1 MRFKCICS
9 YDGTLFHGFQIQ
21 GSLRTVQFEIES
33 VLLIIAKR
41 KIRIH
46 PSGRTDSGVHALN
59 QVFHFDCDIDMN
71 EEQMRNAIN
80 SRLPKDIYIKAVEI
94 VPKTFHARY
103 NVESKEYH
111 YLIDFGTYDPLKR
124 NYRYYFSYRDFDV
137 EAFKEALLIFQGEHD
152 FRSFTKNQALSDTV
166 RTIYSIEFETEGTLL
181 RVKMLGNGFMHNM
194 VRILLAMALEV
205 GKGKITILNLESIL
219 AQKNRLLSPKIVP
232 PTGLYLYSVNYKKKE
247 SL

>member
-1 MRFKCICS
+1 
-9 YDGTLFHGFQIQ
+9 
-21 GSLRTVQFEIES
+21 
-33 VLLIIAKR
+33 
-41 KIRIH
+41 
-46 PSGRTDSGVHALN
+46 
-59 QVFHFDCDIDMN
+59 MN

-137 EAFKEALLIFQGEHD
+137 EDLKKLSLFFKENMIFAPLQKP
-152 FRSFTKNQALSDTV
+152 SLSDTV